1 MPVEP
6 PIEPASLDAR
16 LQRAARGGDARA
28 LAEGYGLAAQRAERA
43 GRADEAGFFL
53 THAYVWALVVGEA
66 PLAERLAAALRRQ
79 GRLD

>member
-53 THAYVWALVVGEA
+53 THAYVWALVAGDRSTA
-66 PLAERLAAALRRQ
+66 RSLARALRLQ